1 MLNNNFL
8 IYTDG
13 ACSGN
18 PGPGAYAYIIVKDG
32 EIIKQ
37 HSEGFPMTTNNRM
50 ELLAVIKALSNTLEG
65 HIAVFSDSKY
75 VIDSINKG
83 WLSNWQRSNWEDRKN
98 HDLWEEFLAVSTGR
112 DITYSWVQGHANDEY
127 NNTCDRMARD
137 VINKLLKKG
146 AKK

>member
-1 MLNNNFL
+1 MKDNNFL

-13 ACSGN
+13 ACSCN

-37 HSEGFPMTTNNRM
+37 HSEGFQSTTNNRM

-65 HIAVFSDSKY
+65 HIDVFSDSKY

-83 WLSNWQRSNWEDRKN
+83 WLNNWQRSNWKDRKN
-98 HDLWEEFLAVSTGR
+98 RDLWEEFLAVSAGI

-127 NNTCDRMARD
+127 NNKCDRMAREA
-137 VINKLLKKG
+137 INKLIKK
-146 AKK
+146 KS

>member
-1 MLNNNFL
+1 MKDNNFL

-13 ACSGN
+13 ACSCN
-18 PGPGAYAYIIVKDG
+18 PGPGAYAYIIVKEG

-37 HSEGFPMTTNNRM
+37 HSEGFQSTTNNRM

-65 HIAVFSDSKY
+65 HVDVFSDSKY

-83 WLSNWQRSNWEDRKN
+83 WLSNWQRSNWKDRKN
-98 HDLWEEFLAVSTGR
+98 RDLWEEFLTVSAGR

-127 NNTCDRMARD
+127 NNKCDRMAREA
-137 VINKLLKKG
+137 INKLIKTRS
-146 AKK
+146 

>member
-1 MLNNNFL
+1 MKDNNFL

-13 ACSGN
+13 ACSCN

-37 HSEGFPMTTNNRM
+37 HSEGFQSTTNNRM
-50 ELLAVIKALSNTLEG
+50 ELLAVIRALGNTLEG
-65 HIAVFSDSKY
+65 HVDVFSDSRY

-83 WLSNWQRSNWEDRKN
+83 WLRNWQRSKWKERKN
-98 HDLWEEFLAVSTGR
+98 RDLWEEFLAVSTGR

-127 NNTCDRMARD
+127 NNKCDRMAREA
-137 VINKLLKKG
+137 INKLIKTKS
-146 AKK
+146 

>member
-1 MLNNNFL
+1 MKDNNFL

-13 ACSGN
+13 ACSCN

-37 HSEGFPMTTNNRM
+37 HSEGFQSTTNNRM

-65 HIAVFSDSKY
+65 HVDVFSDSKY

-83 WLSNWQRSNWEDRKN
+83 WLRNWQRSNWKERKN
-98 HDLWEEFLAVSTGR
+98 RDLWEEFLAVSTGR

-127 NNTCDRMARD
+127 NNKCDRMARD
-137 VINKLLKKG
+137 EINKLVKK
-146 AKK
+146 KS

>member
-32 EIIKQ
+32 EIVKQ
-37 HSEGFPMTTNNRM
+37 HSEGFQSTTNNRM
-50 ELLAVIKALSNTLEG
+50 ELLAVIRALSNTLEG
-65 HIAVFSDSKY
+65 HVDVFSDSKY

-112 DITYSWVQGHANDEY
+112 DVTYNWVHGHANDEY
-127 NNTCDRMARD
+127 NNICDRMARET
-137 VINKLLKKG
+137 INKLVKK
-146 AKK
+146 KS

>member
-1 MLNNNFL
+1 MKDNNFL

-13 ACSGN
+13 ACSCN

-37 HSEGFPMTTNNRM
+37 HSEGFQSTTNNRM
-50 ELLAVIKALSNTLEG
+50 ELLAVIKALSNTFEG
-65 HIAVFSDSKY
+65 HVDVFSDSKY

-83 WLSNWQRSNWEDRKN
+83 WLSKWQKDNLEGRKN
-98 HDLWEEFLAVSTGR
+98 RDLWEEFLAVSTGR

-127 NNTCDRMARD
+127 NNICDHMAREA
-137 VINKLLKKG
+137 INKLIKK
-146 AKK
+146 KS

>member
-13 ACSGN
+13 ACSCN

-37 HSEGFPMTTNNRM
+37 HSEGFQSTTNNRM
-50 ELLAVIKALSNTLEG
+50 ELLAVIRALSNTLEG
-65 HIAVFSDSKY
+65 HVDVFSDSRY

-83 WLSNWQRSNWEDRKN
+83 WLSNWQRSNWKERKN
-98 HDLWEEFLAVSTGR
+98 RDLWEEFLAVSIDR
-112 DITYSWVQGHANDEY
+112 DVTYNWVHGHANDEY
-127 NNTCDRMARD
+127 NNICDRMARET
-137 VINKLLKKG
+137 INKLVKK
-146 AKK
+146 KS

>member
-1 MLNNNFL
+1 MKDNNFL

-13 ACSGN
+13 ACSCN

-65 HIAVFSDSKY
+65 HVDVFSDSKY

-83 WLSNWQRSNWEDRKN
+83 WLRNWQRSDWKGRKN
-98 HDLWEEFLAVSTGR
+98 RDLWEEFLTVSTGR

-127 NNTCDRMARD
+127 NNKCDRMAREA
-137 VINKLLKKG
+137 INKLVKK
-146 AKK
+146 KS